1 MATGQTY
8 KVTLDFSDGSQKNKS
23 TGFYLRQDTVAGFD
37 VGDVE
42 GVVVDW
48 WDTEVGG
55 SGLTTGMKALY
66 DPAYALEAVT
76 LRKIDPV
83 EATITTDSTGLPI
96 AGTSAGDPLPM
107 ENATLVSLRTGNIGR
122 SYRGRMYLP
131 AVSDG
136 QVDENY
142 TLTVAGNIAE
152 QTAGM
157 FAQFN
162 AGIGVANASKA
173 TPVVWSKVLSDS
185 FEILTVKC
193 DIYLRSQR
201 RRNPRQAVYAS
212 QPV

>member
-1 MATGQTY
+1 M
-8 KVTLDFSDGSQKNKS
+8 
-23 TGFYLRQDTVAGFD
+23 AGFD

-66 DPAYALEAVT
+66 DPAYGLEEVT
-76 LRKIDPV
+76 LRKIDPLEV
-83 EATITTDSTGLPI
+83 SITSDATGLPI
-96 AGTSAGDPLPM
+96 VGTSTGDPLPM
-107 ENATLVSLRTGNIGR
+107 QNAALVSLRSGFIGR

-131 AVSDG
+131 AMSDG

-162 AGIGVANASKA
+162 AGIGLGNASKA
-173 TPVVWSKVLSDS
+173 TPVVWSKTLSS
-185 FEILTVKC
+185 AFEIVSVKC

-201 RRNPRQAVYAS
+201 RRNPRQAVYAT